1 MAKMNK
7 TISFKNAEFR
17 VTKDELTGEK
27 RIVIIEETK
36 DDTIYTEFDDVLE
49 MFAMESGLSFKLWKP
64 FNLAGTRGN
73 FQGN

>member
-49 MFAMESGLSFKLWKP
+49 MFAMESGLSISIKVAKGL
-64 FNLAGTRGN
+64 NEE
-73 FQGN
+73 

>member
-17 VTKDELTGEK
+17 VTKDELTRKK

-36 DDTIYTEFDDVLE
+36 DDTIYTEVDDVLE
-49 MFAMESGLSFKLWKP
+49 MFAMESGLSISIKVEKGL
-64 FNLAGTRGN
+64 NEE
-73 FQGN
+73 

>member
-49 MFAMESGLSFKLWKP
+49 MFAMESGLSISIKVEKGL
-64 FNLAGTRGN
+64 NEEQR
-73 FQGN
+73 

>member
-49 MFAMESGLSFKLWKP
+49 MFAMESGLSISIKVEKGL
-64 FNLAGTRGN
+64 NEEYR
-73 FQGN
+73 

>member
-27 RIVIIEETK
+27 RIVIIEEKK
-36 DDTIYTEFDDVLE
+36 DDTIYTEYDDVLE
-49 MFAMESGLSFKLWKP
+49 MFAMESGLSISIKVEKGL
-64 FNLAGTRGN
+64 NEE
-73 FQGN
+73 

>member
-36 DDTIYTEFDDVLE
+36 DDTIYTEFDDGLE
-49 MFAMESGLSFKLWKP
+49 MFAMESGLSISIKVEKGL
-64 FNLAGTRGN
+64 NEE
-73 FQGN
+73 

>member
-36 DDTIYTEFDDVLE
+36 GEEREKHEKVSQVLGQT
-49 MFAMESGLSFKLWKP
+49 AD
-64 FNLAGTRGN
+64 R
-73 FQGN
+73 

>member
-17 VTKDELTGEK
+17 VTKDELNGEK

-36 DDTIYTEFDDVLE
+36 DDTIYTEFDDVLD
-49 MFAMESGLSFKLWKP
+49 MFAMESGLSISIKVEKGL
-64 FNLAGTRGN
+64 NEE
-73 FQGN
+73 

>member
-7 TISFKNAEFR
+7 TIRFKNAEFR
-17 VTKDELTGEK
+17 ETKDELTGEK

-49 MFAMESGLSFKLWKP
+49 MFAMESGLSISIKVEKGL
-64 FNLAGTRGN
+64 NEE
-73 FQGN
+73 

>member
-17 VTKDELTGEK
+17 VTKDELTQEK
-27 RIVIIEETK
+27 RIVIVEETK

-49 MFAMESGLSFKLWKP
+49 MFAMESGLSISIKVEKGL
-64 FNLAGTRGN
+64 NEE
-73 FQGN
+73 

>member
-17 VTKDELTGEK
+17 VTKDELNREK

-49 MFAMESGLSFKLWKP
+49 MFAMESGLSISIKVEKGL
-64 FNLAGTRGN
+64 NEE
-73 FQGN
+73 

>member
-49 MFAMESGLSFKLWKP
+49 MFAMESGLSISIKVEKAL
-64 FNLAGTRGN
+64 NEE
-73 FQGN
+73 

>member
-7 TISFKNAEFR
+7 TISFKNCEFHITR
-17 VTKDELTGEK
+17 DELTGEK

-49 MFAMESGLSFKLWKP
+49 MFAMESGLSISIKVEKGL
-64 FNLAGTRGN
+64 NEE
-73 FQGN
+73 

>member
-7 TISFKNAEFR
+7 TISFKNEEFR

-49 MFAMESGLSFKLWKP
+49 MFAMESGLSISIKVEKGL
-64 FNLAGTRGN
+64 NEE
-73 FQGN
+73 

>member
-36 DDTIYTEFDDVLE
+36 DDAIYTEFDDVLE
-49 MFAMESGLSFKLWKP
+49 MFAMESGLSISIKVEKGL
-64 FNLAGTRGN
+64 NEE
-73 FQGN
+73 